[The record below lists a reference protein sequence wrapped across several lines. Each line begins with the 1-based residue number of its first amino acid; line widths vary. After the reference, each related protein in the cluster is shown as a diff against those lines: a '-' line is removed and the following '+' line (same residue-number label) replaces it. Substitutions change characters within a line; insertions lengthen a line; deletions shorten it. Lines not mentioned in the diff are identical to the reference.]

1 MSVSTDLMCTKRSR
15 LPSYDFCWFKLKA
28 KHFLIIRYTCQTPC
42 TPNSFVK
49 TSKVFR
55 ANCLFLKIIHTGIY
69 HWILV
74 NFDTLF
80 SLPLCSP
87 LLAILK
93 MAGRA
98 IFLSSPRV
106 KSLRKVRMTDAFGFS
121 SLLWL
126 LGVVVGGGLLVVVA
140 LPLNWWI
147 PMLQC
152 NPIQLNEFV
161 ACWLFPVLTPGIV
174 GRAFCSAGNDTIIE
188 VRTQLSFISEWS
200 IFVAAEIYVSN
211 WKWPNLEE
219 IELD

>member
-1 MSVSTDLMCTKRSR
+1 MHKKEQAALLWLLLIQAQSQTF
-15 LPSYDFCWFKLKA
+15 SYHKIHLSNPL
-28 KHFLIIRYTCQTPC
+28 HTPK
-42 TPNSFVK
+42 SFVK
-49 TSKVFR
+49 TSNLFLT
-55 ANCLFLKIIHTGIY
+55 NCLFLKVISMGIY

-74 NFDTLF
+74 NFCILF
-80 SLPLCSP
+80 SVPLCSP

-126 LGVVVGGGLLVVVA
+126 LGVVDGKGLLVVA
-140 LPLNWWI
+140 ARPLI

-161 ACWLFPVLTPGIV
+161 ACWLFPILTPGIV

-211 WKWPNLEE
+211 WSWPNLEE

>member
-28 KHFLIIRYTCQTPC
+28 KHFLIIRYTCQTPLH
-42 TPNSFVK
+42 TPKSIVK
-49 TSKVFR
+49 TSNVFL
-55 ANCLFLKIIHTGIY
+55 ANFLFLKMIRTGIY

-74 NFDTLF
+74 NFCILF

-106 KSLRKVRMTDAFGFS
+106 KSLRKVWMTDAFGF
-121 SLLWL
+121 LLWL
-126 LGVVVGGGLLVVVA
+126 FGVVVGGGVLVVVA
-140 LPLNWWI
+140 RPLI

-161 ACWLFPVLTPGIV
+161 VCWLFPVLTPGIV

-200 IFVAAEIYVSN
+200 IFVAAEIFVSN
-211 WKWPNLEE
+211 WKWPNLVE

>member
-28 KHFLIIRYTCQTPC
+28 KHFLIIRYTCQTPLH
-42 TPNSFVK
+42 TPKSIVK
-49 TSKVFR
+49 TSNVFL
-55 ANCLFLKIIHTGIY
+55 ANFLFLKIIRTGIY

-74 NFDTLF
+74 NFCILF
-80 SLPLCSP
+80 SVPLCSP

-106 KSLRKVRMTDAFGFS
+106 KSLRKVRMTDALGFS

-126 LGVVVGGGLLVVVA
+126 LGVVVGGCLLVVVA
-140 LPLNWWI
+140 RPLI

-211 WKWPNLEE
+211 WNWPNLEE